1 MIGVLSNSLYIEKYF
16 PWAVQKYQDK
26 NGDPAT
32 TIYGIP
38 VDEASKN
45 FLWGCL
51 HTIEGPVYNNSMG
64 QYKECYII
72 KGPAFNGA
80 IIPADFFERVENDS
94 ATVIVYK
101 EESVPTKEEKKS
113 HKVAV
118 RKSTKEEKIHPL
130 ITKNFINIADLK
142 WWSIDEKIPPV
153 GLPITLC
160 VKQRPSTSNC
170 SPYNTF
176 PAKYHGWNS
185 SACKYVFIN
194 MNGEY
199 FWYLTEDDFRWTVDA
214 GRCPDF

>member
-16 PWAVQKYQDK
+16 PWSVQKYTDK

-32 TIYGIP
+32 TLYGIP

-64 QYKECYII
+64 QYKECYVI

-80 IIPADFFERVENDS
+80 IIPADFFERVEDDS
-94 ATVIVYK
+94 ATIIDYR
-101 EESVPTKEEKKS
+101 EESTKEDKKS
-113 HKVAV
+113 HKVAI

-130 ITKNFINIADLK
+130 ITKNFINIADIK

-153 GLPITLC
+153 ELPITLC

-176 PAKYHGWNS
+176 PAKYQKQS
-185 SACKYVFIN
+185 SYGKYVFIN
-194 MNGEY
+194 TRGNY
-199 FWYLTEDDFRWTVDA
+199 WWYLTEDEFRWTVDA
-214 GRCPDF
+214 GPCPDF

>member
-1 MIGVLSNSLYIEKYF
+1 MIGKLYSIKYIEEHF
-16 PWAVQKYQDK
+16 PWAIQKYEDN
-26 NGDPAT
+26 NGEFAKAF
-32 TIYGIP
+32 YG
-38 VDEASKN
+38 VSVNEASKN
-45 FLWGCL
+45 FLLGYF
-51 HTIEGPVYNNSMG
+51 HTIEGPFYIYNGSLDQYEKYYKIKDSVYNG
-64 QYKECYII
+64 VL
-72 KGPAFNGA
+72 
-80 IIPADFFERVENDS
+80 IPEVLFEDFYE
-94 ATVIVYK
+94 

-113 HKVAV
+113 HKVAI

-160 VKQRPSTSNC
+160 VKEHPFTSNC
-170 SPYNTF
+170 SPYNAF

>member
-64 QYKECYII
+64 QHKECYII

-80 IIPADFFERVENDS
+80 IIPAVFFERIEYDS
-94 ATVIVYK
+94 ATVIDYR
-101 EESVPTKEEKKS
+101 EESTKEEKKS

-118 RKSTKEEKIHPL
+118 RKSTKKEKIHPL

-160 VKQRPSTSNC
+160 VKEHPFTSDC

-176 PAKYHGWNS
+176 PAIYQDQSSHG
-185 SACKYVFIN
+185 KYVFIN
-194 MNGEY
+194 TRGNHW
-199 FWYLTEDDFRWTVDA
+199 WYLTEDEFRWTVDA

>member
-1 MIGVLSNSLYIEKYF
+1 MIGLLYSIEYIEEHF
-16 PWAVQKYQDK
+16 PRDVQKYKDK
-26 NGDPAT
+26 NGESAKAL
-32 TIYGIP
+32 YGIP

-45 FLWGCL
+45 FLWGHL
-51 HTIEGPVYNNSMG
+51 HTIEGPVYSNSIG
-64 QYKECYII
+64 QYKECYVI
-72 KGPAFNGA
+72 KSPAFNGA

-94 ATVIVYK
+94 ATVIGYE
-101 EESVPTKEEKKS
+101 EESIPAKEEKKS

-160 VKQRPSTSNC
+160 VKKHPFTSNC
-170 SPYNTF
+170 PPYTTF

>member
-16 PWAVQKYQDK
+16 PWAVQKYKDK
-26 NGDPAT
+26 NGDLAT
-32 TIYGIP
+32 ALYGIP

-45 FLWGCL
+45 FLWGHL
-51 HTIEGPVYNNSMG
+51 HTIEGPVYSNSMG
-64 QYKECYII
+64 QYKECYVI

-94 ATVIVYK
+94 ATVIDYR
-101 EESVPTKEEKKS
+101 EESTKEKKKS

-160 VKQRPSTSNC
+160 VKEHPFTSDC

-176 PAKYHGWNS
+176 PAIYQDQSSHG
-185 SACKYVFIN
+185 KYVFIN
-194 MNGEY
+194 TRGNHW
-199 FWYLTEDDFRWTVDA
+199 WYLTEDEFRWTVDA

>member
-64 QYKECYII
+64 QYKECYVI

-80 IIPADFFERVENDS
+80 IIPVDFFERVEYDS
-94 ATVIVYK
+94 ATIIDYK
-101 EESVPTKEEKKS
+101 EESTKEDKKS

-153 GLPITLC
+153 GLLITLC
-160 VKQRPSTSNC
+160 VKEHPFTSDC

-176 PAKYHGWNS
+176 SAIYQEQSSHG
-185 SACKYVFIN
+185 KYVFISTRGN
-194 MNGEY
+194 Y
-199 FWYLTEDDFRWTVDA
+199 WWYLTEDEFRWTVDA

>member
-80 IIPADFFERVENDS
+80 IIPADFFERVENDA
-94 ATVIVYK
+94 ATVIDYK
-101 EESVPTKEEKKS
+101 EESIPVKEEKKS
-113 HKVAV
+113 YKVTV
-118 RKSTKEEKIHPL
+118 RKVTNDHDYFCYLAKKYGYNFSKPAPL
-130 ITKNFINIADLK
+130 PR
-142 WWSIDEKIPPV
+142 SE
-153 GLPITLC
+153 
-160 VKQRPSTSNC
+160 
-170 SPYNTF
+170 
-176 PAKYHGWNS
+176 
-185 SACKYVFIN
+185 
-194 MNGEY
+194 
-199 FWYLTEDDFRWTVDA
+199 
-214 GRCPDF
+214 

>member
-16 PWAVQKYQDK
+16 PWAVQKYTDK

-32 TIYGIP
+32 TLYGIP

-64 QYKECYII
+64 QYKECYVI
-72 KGPAFNGA
+72 KGLAFNGA
-80 IIPADFFERVENDS
+80 IIPADFFERVEDDS
-94 ATVIVYK
+94 ATIIDYR
-101 EESVPTKEEKKS
+101 EESTKEDKKS
-113 HKVAV
+113 HKVTI

-130 ITKNFINIADLK
+130 ITKNFINIAGIK

-153 GLPITLC
+153 ELPITLC

-176 PAKYHGWNS
+176 PAKYQKQS
-185 SACKYVFIN
+185 SYGKYVFIN
-194 MNGEY
+194 TRGNY
-199 FWYLTEDDFRWTVDA
+199 WWYLTEDEFRWTVDA
-214 GRCPDF
+214 GPCPDF